1 MLKYL
6 KFIVVVVALVASTPV
21 FSQSGDYAGMETEV
35 LRYINE
41 YRAKK
46 GLAPLVLNDTINR
59 AAMEHCKYLGNKA
72 HQLNHDGFEDRMHGL
87 MAVIKPCYAAAE
99 NVARGQKDAKEV
111 VNNWLSSPGH
121 KENIEGDFNL
131 SGIAIYKDR
140 DGMLYFTQIFLK
152 RKPIVPKVVKS
163 RTEG

>member
-6 KFIVVVVALVASTPV
+6 KFIVVLMAMLVSAPA
-21 FSQSGDYAGMETEV
+21 FSQEDEYVRMQSEV
-35 LRYINE
+35 LQYINE

-46 GLAPLVLNDTINR
+46 GLVPLAMNDTINR

-72 HQLNHDGFEDRMHGL
+72 VQLNHDGFEDRMHGL

-111 VNNWLSSPGH
+111 VNNWISSPGH
-121 KENIEGDFNL
+121 RENIEGDFNL
-131 SGIAIYKDR
+131 SGIAIFKNR

-152 RKPIVPKVVKS
+152 RKPAAPK
-163 RTEG
+163 R

>member
-6 KFIVVVVALVASTPV
+6 KFFIVFVAMLATTPS
-21 FSQSGDYAGMETEV
+21 FAQSGEYKDMETEV

-41 YRAKK
+41 YRAEK
-46 GLAPLVLNDTINR
+46 GLGPLVMNDTINR

-72 HQLNHDGFEDRMHGL
+72 HRLNHDGFEDRMHGL
-87 MAVIKPCYAAAE
+87 MSVIKPCYSAAE

-111 VNNWLSSPGH
+111 VSNWISSPGH
-121 KENIEGDFNL
+121 RENIEGDFNL

-152 RKPIVPKVVKS
+152 RSLLHP
-163 RTEG
+163 RW